1 VGQCHQPLPRC
12 LAVRVPRA
20 PRQGV
25 RADFRRTWLAQP
37 IRNLKPP
44 PARQTQAIVRLYC
57 KETID
62 LHRLLIPVPQR
73 CLLLPV
79 RGDSMRGA
87 GIQDGDLLL
96 VERDSQPRD
105 GVIVVAWLGD
115 GFTVKRLRRRQGL
128 FWLEAAHPAFP
139 PLPLDQPGSQL
150 WGRVIHVI
158 RRL

>member
-1 VGQCHQPLPRC
+1 MSDNHDQKSSASYR
-12 LAVRVPRA
+12 LAALDP
-20 PRQGV
+20 
-25 RADFRRTWLAQP
+25 DFIL
-37 IRNLKPP
+37 
-44 PARQTQAIVRLYC
+44 
-57 KETID
+57 
-62 LHRLLIPVPQR
+62 
-73 CLLLPV
+73 
-79 RGDSMRGA
+79 GDSMRGA

-96 VERDSQPRD
+96 VERDPLPRD
-105 GVIVVAWLGD
+105 GAIVVAWLGD